1 MAFVAITQDCGLGA
15 KVARDSTVC
24 NGRGCVPKLYL
35 QSQPW
40 SSGLILLVMKT
51 GLLDPVIPWAGVRE
65 HLGHSPWVLS
75 WGGQWTSP
83 PPQTGS
89 TWTVIFPVFFVLGLL
104 EQEKHVLTSAFSFYP
119 MFFNTYNLP
128 FSQSKQTWGLRQA
141 VRESGENLMMLFCFS
156 DFFLMATFIYG
167 KWLSSPYS

>member
-24 NGRGCVPKLYL
+24 NGRGCVPVKLYL

-65 HLGHSPWVLS
+65 HLGHSRGYSAGVDS
-75 WGGQWTSP
+75 GRV

-89 TWTVIFPVFFVLGLL
+89 TWTVIFSVFFVLGLL
-104 EQEKHVLTSAFSFYP
+104 EQEKHVLTSLFFLSYV
-119 MFFNTYNLP
+119 FNTNLP
-128 FSQSKQTWGLRQA
+128 FLPKQTDVG
-141 VRESGENLMMLFCFS
+141 
-156 DFFLMATFIYG
+156 
-167 KWLSSPYS
+167 P